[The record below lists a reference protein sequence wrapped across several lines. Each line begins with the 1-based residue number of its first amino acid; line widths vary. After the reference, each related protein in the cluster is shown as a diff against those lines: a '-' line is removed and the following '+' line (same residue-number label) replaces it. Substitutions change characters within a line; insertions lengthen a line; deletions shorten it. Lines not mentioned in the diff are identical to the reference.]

1 MIRLIPMTEEQYT
14 RWIAGAIVGYAEEH
28 VRSGGWAEG
37 EAVERAT
44 EETHQL
50 LPNGLQTK
58 NHYFF
63 LAHDDELG
71 SVGIVWYAIMD
82 EEGKSAFLYDIE
94 IQEQYRSR
102 GFGTQTLQALEEAV
116 RPLGVRRIKLHVFGH
131 NEGAFRLY
139 RRLGFVPTN
148 ISMIKVLATKISG
161 EVGEPPPQVLV
172 CKRARLCVRHST
184 IGASP
189 TPIGPFILSTF
200 LVFASHVA
208 RQGGSASGVAHLR
221 HLARCPPLDS
231 GLT

>member
-1 MIRLIPMTEEQYT
+1 MGFSRGDYDNRYVNQKKFDG
-14 RWIAGAIVGYAEEH
+14 GAINCSGILKGNERALRDAE
-28 VRSGGWAEG
+28 

-44 EETHQL
+44 EKTHQL

-63 LAHDDELG
+63 SAHDDELG

-82 EEGKSAFLYDIE
+82 EGEGKSAFIYDIE

-102 GFGTQTLQALEEAV
+102 GFGTQTLHALEEAV

-148 ISMIKVLATKISG
+148 ISMVKVLATKISG
-161 EVGEPPPQVLV
+161 E
-172 CKRARLCVRHST
+172 
-184 IGASP
+184 
-189 TPIGPFILSTF
+189 
-200 LVFASHVA
+200 
-208 RQGGSASGVAHLR
+208 GG
-221 HLARCPPLDS
+221 
-231 GLT
+231 